1 MAMEALRA
9 PYKVIAMVKML
20 AVFACYKPHL
30 VIIKKYFCSTWRPF
44 CSKQSSPLKSY
55 LNSKF
60 PLKLLSMF

>member
-44 CSKQSSPLKSY
+44 CSK
-55 LNSKF
+55 
-60 PLKLLSMF
+60 